1 MGSIIKNSAIY
12 LIISDGK
19 ICRRVQSPT
28 ASSKERVTKE
38 GKIVHEEFYHGWSGK
53 ITDIRTRTSDYGK
66 DWNVTI
72 EDGEIKA
79 ILQMKYSSGYA
90 SAFLKTLPSVD
101 LSQDVQL
108 MPKAETIDGKT
119 KTTMFVKQN
128 GSAIK
133 WAFTKD
139 NPNGLPPMRKIKVK
153 GVDVWDDSDM
163 MDYLENM
170 VKEKFSNQQ
179 NNIVD
184 DEINNDVPF

>member
-1 MGSIIKNSAIY
+1 MGQIIKNSAIY

-28 ASSKERVTKE
+28 TSSKERVTKE
-38 GKIVHEEFYHGWSGK
+38 GRIVHEEFYHGWSGK

-72 EDGEIKA
+72 DDGQIRA

-90 SAFLKTLPSVD
+90 SAFLKTLPNVD
-101 LSQDVQL
+101 LSKDVQL
-108 MPKAETIDGKT
+108 MPRADTIDGKT
-119 KTTMFVKQN
+119 KTTMFVKQD
-128 GSAIK
+128 GAAIK

-170 VKEKFSNQQ
+170 VKEKFSSQQ
-179 NNIVD
+179 NDVEQDETID
-184 DEINNDVPF
+184 DIPF